1 MSATGFSFLMTP
13 PLVPAQRWWP
23 WALAALLPL
32 LLFFWFRPRPAT
44 APVDVAREA
53 QTLAEAPSPFGAA
66 FAARGQGAVV
76 SDSTRQ
82 RGVSWVGGDS
92 VTAEALAPL
101 LKNHVSWLAQT
112 PFGWQASA
120 SEPAIR
126 TNFGRPNGRWG
137 LWGESDA
144 GIAYTARLARPRGI
158 RTLLKPHLWVRGRS
172 SWPGDINMTSAADW
186 DAWFASYATF
196 MLHYA
201 ALAETQH
208 LDGLCIGTELQ
219 HATEPA
225 HEKAWRGLIK
235 QIRRVY
241 HGPLTYAANWSG
253 EYEQIKFWDALDYVG
268 IQAYFPL
275 SAQPNPPLDS
285 LLRGWQPH
293 LLKLAQW
300 QKKIRKPVVFTEVGY
315 KTTPDAAA
323 KPWEWPERLAAAAPA
338 DEATQARCYEALFR
352 ACWGLPWLKGMY
364 IWKWYPSLQA
374 DGPAR
379 RHADFTPQHKP
390 AEAVLARWY
399 GQ

>member
-1 MSATGFSFLMTP
+1 MPAPDFPVNMTP
-13 PLVPAQRWWP
+13 PPVPAQRWWP
-23 WALAALLPL
+23 WALAAVLPL
-32 LLFFWFRPRPAT
+32 LLFFWFRPRQAGAPAD
-44 APVDVAREA
+44 AAREA
-53 QTLAEAPSPFGAA
+53 RALAETPSPFGAA
-66 FAARGQGAVV
+66 LARRGPGAAVA
-76 SDSTRQ
+76 DSTRL

-92 VTAEALAPL
+92 ITAEALEPL
-101 LKNHVSWLAQT
+101 RHDHVTWLAQT
-112 PFGWQASA
+112 PFGWQGGAA
-120 SEPAIR
+120 EPAIR
-126 TNFGRPNGRWG
+126 TNFGRPSGRWG

-144 GIAYTARLARPRGI
+144 GIAYTTRLARSRGI
-158 RTLLKPHLWVRGRS
+158 RTLLKPHLWVRGPS
-172 SWPGDINMTSAADW
+172 AWPGDINMSNAGDW
-186 DAWFASYATF
+186 DAWFTDYAAF
-196 MLHYA
+196 ILHYA
-201 ALAETQH
+201 ALAEVEH

-225 HEKAWRGLIK
+225 HEKAWRNLIK
-235 QIRRVY
+235 QVRGVY

-253 EYEQIKFWDALDYVG
+253 EYEQIRFWDALDYVG

-275 SAQPNPPLDS
+275 STQARPPLDS

-293 LLKLAQW
+293 LQKLARW
-300 QKKIRKPVVFTEVGY
+300 QQKINKPVVFTEVGY

-323 KPWEWPERLAAAAPA
+323 KPWEWPERLAAVAPA

-352 ACWGLPWLKGMY
+352 ACWGLPWLKGMF